1 MSFDSNNYVR
11 NAPPKHKDRPI
22 TERPQTRTEI
32 EKKQKRKQDV
42 HDSQSSL
49 MCSGGEEEDF
59 TKSILKML
67 KPKPQNFLIQT
78 KHLTQNLTL
87 AH

>member
-1 MSFDSNNYVR
+1 MSFDSNNYVG

-22 TERPQTRTEI
+22 TERPQTRTENR
-32 EKKQKRKQDV
+32 EKAKRKQDV

-49 MCSGGEEEDF
+49 MCNGGEEEDF
-59 TKSILKML
+59 TMSILTML

-87 AH
+87 GH